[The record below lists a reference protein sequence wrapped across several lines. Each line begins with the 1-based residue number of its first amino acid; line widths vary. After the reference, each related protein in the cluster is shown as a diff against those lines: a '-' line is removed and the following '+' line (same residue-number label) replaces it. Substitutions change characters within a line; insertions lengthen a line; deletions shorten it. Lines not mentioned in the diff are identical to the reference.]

1 MGRGTETRQRQRD
14 VRIRLTDAEHAALVA
29 LAERAGL
36 SLGGFARRVLLD
48 APPPR
53 QSRRPP
59 VERAELA
66 RLLAQIGRVGGN
78 VNQIAR
84 ALNAGGVVETGEIDQ
99 AARAVVEI
107 RDAVMVALGRAA

>member
-1 MGRGTETRQRQRD
+1 MGRGTETRQRRRAL
-14 VRIRLTDAEHAALVA
+14 VIRLDDAEHAALVA
-29 LAERAGL
+29 MAERAGL
-36 SLGGFARRVLLD
+36 SLGGFARCVLLD

-66 RLLAQIGRVGGN
+66 RLLAQIGRLGSN

-84 ALNAGGVVETGEIDQ
+84 ALNAGGAVEAKEIDQ
-99 AARAVVEI
+99 TARAVVEM